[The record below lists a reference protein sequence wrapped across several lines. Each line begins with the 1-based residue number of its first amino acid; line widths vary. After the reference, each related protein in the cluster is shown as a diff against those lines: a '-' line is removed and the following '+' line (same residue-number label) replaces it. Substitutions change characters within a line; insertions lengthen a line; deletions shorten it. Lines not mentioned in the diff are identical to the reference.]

1 MFQWKP
7 FPLIIDFDRKVVVY
21 HAFVVRMSKRHQEQ
35 VSVTRKGGE
44 QIQEYSTHMEITHC
58 WKKCRLYLPLLS
70 ALKKVLLSATRK
82 PTRVW
87 TTQFIYK
94 GVWIVFEMIFRDS
107 LLFTLRKLFHKTLLF
122 ACFPLASSKAFL
134 HCSQRR
140 RPFGQNIS
148 KKGLQQSPLS
158 FLQCSLIHQV
168 KFFRMIYDVFLLH
181 HFSINISALDFFLA
195 FTSYSWQL
203 VTRRAFKLWLQR

>member
-1 MFQWKP
+1 
-7 FPLIIDFDRKVVVY
+7 
-21 HAFVVRMSKRHQEQ
+21 
-35 VSVTRKGGE
+35 
-44 QIQEYSTHMEITHC
+44 
-58 WKKCRLYLPLLS
+58 
-70 ALKKVLLSATRK
+70 
-82 PTRVW
+82 
-87 TTQFIYK
+87 
-94 GVWIVFEMIFRDS
+94 MIFRDS

-122 ACFPLASSKAFL
+122 ACFPLASSKDFL

-181 HFSINISALDFFLA
+181 HFSINISALLLLIVLA
-195 FTSYSWQL
+195 TGHYKKVFQIMARTVVAAQTSM
-203 VTRRAFKLWLQR
+203 QRINIQV